1 MKCFLPLSTTLLM
14 AATMWAQ
21 SAQVQSAQ
29 VQSAQVPI
37 DFEQL
42 AKKAEQVTRI
52 SLDKDAIQMAM
63 WLIPKNGDTAKL
75 RKVIENLQGIYV
87 RSYTFDKDGDFSSSD
102 LDPLRRII
110 TGSGWSCLVSVHKKK
125 TGEDTDLCLRKDKD
139 RILGLAII
147 NAEPKELTVVNI
159 LGAITP
165 EEFSQLQEFFDIP
178 TINIEKPQARDK
190 PKDPKDKPDKGK
202 PDQD

>member
-1 MKCFLPLSTTLLM
+1 MKRFLLSSTALLM
-14 AATMWAQ
+14 TTAIWA
-21 SAQVQSAQ
+21 
-29 VQSAQVPI
+29 QSAQVPI

-42 AKKAEQVTRI
+42 AQKADQVTRI
-52 SLDKDAIQMAM
+52 SLDRDAIRMAM
-63 WLIPKNGDTAKL
+63 WLIPKDGDTAKV

-87 RSYTFDKDGDFSSSD
+87 RSYTFDKGGDFSSSD
-102 LDPLRRII
+102 LDPLRKII

-147 NAEPKELTVVNI
+147 NAQPKELTVVNI

-165 EEFSQLQEFFDIP
+165 EEFSQIQEFFDIP
-178 TINIEKPQARDK
+178 AINIEKPQTKDK
-190 PKDPKDKPDKGK
+190 PKNPKDKPKNSKDTQDKNK
-202 PDQD
+202 PDPD